1 MPGERHREEVLNT
14 VLATCLG
21 RLGMSADP
29 ETILDRGRSRPDVI
43 ATFRGLRCAIEGKV
57 VDTPSAETVVLAD
70 AKGRIEQ
77 GIAHVA
83 IAAVYPTVLRITEFA
98 LLPSALGSAILRFT
112 FLTEAGDGAWHSGGI
127 NDILAELRR
136 AHDILVRDD
145 VLQQAVDTLNIGLS
159 EVASAL
165 VNNRGA
171 CDRLIQ
177 GRCHGNLS
185 RIAENLRGRFPLM
198 PPLPF
203 SRCQM
208 PRL

>member
-1 MPGERHREEVLNT
+1 MPSERHREEVLNT
-14 VLATCLG
+14 VLAACLG
-21 RLGMSADP
+21 NRGMPADP
-29 ETILDRGRSRPDVI
+29 ETILNRGRSRPDVM

-57 VDTPSAETVVLAD
+57 ADTPNAEAVVMSD
-70 AKGRIEQ
+70 ARGRVEQ

-83 IAAVYPTVLRITEFA
+83 IAAVYPARLRTTEFGH
-98 LLPSALGSAILRFT
+98 LPSALGSASLKFMV
-112 FLTEAGDGAWHSGGI
+112 LTEAGDGAWHAGGI

-165 VNNRGA
+165 VNNRGT

-177 GRCHGNLS
+177 ILGIGDKIN
-185 RIAENLRGRFPLM
+185 AAAPV
-198 PPLPF
+198 
-203 SRCQM
+203 
-208 PRL
+208 